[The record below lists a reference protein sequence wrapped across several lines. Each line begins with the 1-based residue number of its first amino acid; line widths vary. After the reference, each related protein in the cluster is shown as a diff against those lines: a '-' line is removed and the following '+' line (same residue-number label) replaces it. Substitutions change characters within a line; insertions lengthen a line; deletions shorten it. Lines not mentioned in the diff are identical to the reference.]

1 MDIEKISLGKISRS
15 KRKTET
21 ETNKKPEIV
30 ETEGLTKEEK
40 TALEKIRNKAWIAY
54 AAALMGASTAMT
66 SCVNQDQSTVVD
78 FNMDEFKKMFQ
89 QLIDLQQQILEQIK
103 ANGDQNSQ
111 ENQQIIEQLKKI
123 NEELN
128 NIFNGIVDIKE
139 GIVNITNLIKEA
151 NSNDDEF
158 LAKIDEIINNQNS
171 DSEKLQQI
179 LEENQKQNAWLANI
193 APYIESIANLSQE
206 TANTLKEFYEAYKQ
220 GEITHSEFM
229 QKLLDAVKENNSI
242 SSDILAKIDDLQN
255 AMESG
260 NITEAELLQRIAELL
275 ASIDNKMSE
284 VIDKLN
290 EINGNILNISDK
302 MDKNHQETIEK
313 LENIGT
319 TIQNGFEI
327 NQGQM
332 DELIQLNKEG
342 NNNTTQLLVEME
354 NLKNILNQIK
364 ENDGDL
370 AIQELIIKYGDLM
383 GEKFDAVI
391 DKLGNGV
398 KIENIDDIINAI
410 NNAKPDLSKI
420 QEQMGTIIVLLQ
432 RAQTS
437 GITSADLQ
445 PIVEGLKNL
454 QESNEQGTAAVNTNL
469 AQILAD
475 LAEIKGML
483 PVLVETT
490 GEILDAVNKYG
501 TASQVSFETLAN
513 GMTNLIN
520 GQVKPDQVNT
530 MYETLLANMNQ
541 AQASRNQTVTL
552 LQAILDNQGKGESG
566 MTQEELADV
575 INNSTILGDIKDLL
589 SDLNV
594 DRVTNETLNQAITT
608 NKTDLS
614 KIQEQLGTVIVLL
627 QRTQSGNVT
636 VDTSKLEASIYEL
649 VDVVTNQGVTS
660 NTAMKDISDKLQAL
674 IDKLNEEVPSEPSE
688 QMVRLAKNSDTIFYE
703 AYAKLY
709 GNNDTFRA

>member
-260 NITEAELLQRIAELL
+260 NITEAELLQKIADLL
-275 ASIDNKMSE
+275 ASIDNKMSQ
-284 VIDKLN
+284 VIDRLN

-513 GMTNLIN
+513 GMTDLIN

>member
-284 VIDKLN
+284 VIDRLN

-703 AYAKLY
+703 AYANLY

>member
-290 EINGNILNISDK
+290 EINGNIINISDK

>member
-260 NITEAELLQRIAELL
+260 NITEAELLQKIADLL

>member
-40 TALEKIRNKAWIAY
+40 TALEKIRNIAWIAY

-260 NITEAELLQRIAELL
+260 NITEAELLQKIADLL

-530 MYETLLANMNQ
+530 MYETLLANMNKLKLL
-541 AQASRNQTVTL
+541 VTKQL
-552 LQAILDNQGKGESG
+552 HCFK
-566 MTQEELADV
+566 
-575 INNSTILGDIKDLL
+575 L
-589 SDLNV
+589 SW
-594 DRVTNETLNQAITT
+594 TT
-608 NKTDLS
+608 KE
-614 KIQEQLGTVIVLL
+614 K
-627 QRTQSGNVT
+627 
-636 VDTSKLEASIYEL
+636 
-649 VDVVTNQGVTS
+649 
-660 NTAMKDISDKLQAL
+660 
-674 IDKLNEEVPSEPSE
+674 
-688 QMVRLAKNSDTIFYE
+688 AK
-703 AYAKLY
+703 AA
-709 GNNDTFRA
+709 

>member
-1 MDIEKISLGKISRS
+1 MDIEKISLGKISGS
-15 KRKTET
+15 KRKT
-21 ETNKKPEIV
+21 ETNKKPEAV

-242 SSDILAKIDDLQN
+242 SNDILAKIDDLQN

-275 ASIDNKMSE
+275 ASIDNKMSQ
-284 VIDKLN
+284 VIDRLN

>member
-513 GMTNLIN
+513 GMTDLIN

>member
-275 ASIDNKMSE
+275 ASIDNKMSQ
-284 VIDKLN
+284 VIDRLN